1 MILPTCQLRRLVP
14 ELFTKRRS
22 DIFNCPVDCE
32 VKKYPS
38 SMSYAAVT
46 KSDDNRFALSEEYSD
61 VLQAKVHEA
70 LDARENVDKTRWK
83 ENFEAVKEAFSD
95 VNETLQSKDGMVFYF
110 SQLEDEGVDIMKRYH
125 RNYDFFM
132 ELGFQKMKDI
142 FQKNF
147 VIGWNEMN
155 FNASF
160 AASHQ
165 LSAVTMHSPKM
176 MREESWRSA
185 VHLRLAESRAA
196 AMTAMDNAVKVYS
209 AYGRAIPLLNYTATP
224 KGQYDSFYLRP
235 LFIEVANV
243 SEVYTSVSQQLSYYV
258 NITDALI
265 RMTNCSDD
273 DVDQNYLDRHAYYTS
288 QRQSVFE
295 NYLRYMKQYETFI
308 IDKPL
313 QRIATAKI
321 GFMTNGFLYQA
332 LFPNL
337 KRGLEYLGLYRN
349 EITDYIDYLKSIGT
363 YLLLSSYYEKFEQ
376 RIHASMIQLAQ
387 STLDFDTMELI
398 HKVYDDAVYNV
409 RNLRH
414 DIDVVQELICAMLHD
429 AESEPL
435 LAAVFSGMDKDFYD
449 HYFKL
454 PDCEDGEKTK
464 MCVEGGTN
472 YVKMIMLHKNV
483 TCNKVNGTDAS
494 FEFSMDELR
503 ASRMTKLQKKLQ
515 SLKEERRLDG
525 NFHRYVLQYNLAFL
539 LQLYIVRK

>member
-1 MILPTCQLRRLVP
+1 
-14 ELFTKRRS
+14 
-22 DIFNCPVDCE
+22 
-32 VKKYPS
+32 
-38 SMSYAAVT
+38 MSYAAVT

-125 RNYDFFM
+125 RNYDFIM

-142 FQKNF
+142 FQKNV

-165 LSAVTMHSPKM
+165 LSVVIMHSPKM

-196 AMTAMDNAVKVYS
+196 AMTAMDNLVKVHS

-224 KGQYDSFYLRP
+224 KGRYDSFYLKP
-235 LFIEVANV
+235 LFIEVPYV
-243 SEVYTSVSQQLSYYV
+243 SGMYTGVRQLLSYYV

-265 RMTNCSDD
+265 RMTDCSGD
-273 DVDQNYLDRHAYYTS
+273 DVDQNYLYRHAVYTS
-288 QRQSVFE
+288 QRQSVFD
-295 NYLRYMKQYETFI
+295 NYLMYMKQYEALI
-308 IDKPL
+308 IAKPL
-313 QRIATAKI
+313 QRIAMAKKR
-321 GFMTNGFLYQA
+321 FMTYRFWYQA
-332 LFPNL
+332 LIPNI

-349 EITDYIDYLKSIGT
+349 EITVYIDYLKSIGT
-363 YLLLSSYYEKFEQ
+363 DLLLSSYYENFEQ
-376 RIHASMIQLAQ
+376 RIHASMMQLAQ
-387 STLDFDTMELI
+387 STLGFDKMELI
-398 HKVYDDAVYNV
+398 HKVYDDAVYKV

-414 DIDVVQELICAMLHD
+414 DIDVVQELICTLLHD
-429 AESEPL
+429 AESDPL
-435 LAAVFSGMDKDFYD
+435 LAAVFSGMDEDFYD

-454 PDCEDGEKTK
+454 PDCEDGEKSK
-464 MCVEGGTN
+464 LCVESETN

-483 TCNKVNGTDAS
+483 TCNKINGTDAS

-515 SLKEERRLDG
+515 YLKEERRLDG
-525 NFHRYVLQYNLAFL
+525 NFHRYVFQNNLA
-539 LQLYIVRK
+539 LYIVRK